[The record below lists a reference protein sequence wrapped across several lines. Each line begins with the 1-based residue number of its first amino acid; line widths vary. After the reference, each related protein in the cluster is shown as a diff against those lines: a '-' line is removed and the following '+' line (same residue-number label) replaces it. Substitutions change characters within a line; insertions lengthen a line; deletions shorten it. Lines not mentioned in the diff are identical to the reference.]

1 MSGGE
6 VGLVRG
12 RGSLNERGGVSEWG
26 RASQVEDREG
36 EWLMQLRLVTHS
48 CVVDK

>member
-1 MSGGE
+1 MSGG
-6 VGLVRG
+6 
-12 RGSLNERGGVSEWG
+12 GSLSECGGVSEWG
-26 RASQVEDREG
+26 RASQGEEREG